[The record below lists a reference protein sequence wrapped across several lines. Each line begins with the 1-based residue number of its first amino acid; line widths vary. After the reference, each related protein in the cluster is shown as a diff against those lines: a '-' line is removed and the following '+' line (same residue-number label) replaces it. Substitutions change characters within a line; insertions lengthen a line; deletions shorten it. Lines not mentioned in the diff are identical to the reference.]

1 MDFILFSRILLRR
14 KWLILATSLACA
26 IITFGLSKLTSKSYN
41 SQAQLASGITDN
53 FEISLS
59 ESKDN
64 RDEIKNKYNNLSE
77 FLRSK
82 DLLTLLSYRLIL
94 HELEVKKPFRPKK
107 LAEARLA
114 FNAKEWKNLRSAFQ
128 AKYDNFQGL
137 SGLVKEDIVLKNFAK
152 DLDFDYAT
160 LEKKLSI
167 SRIVET
173 DYVEAKVST
182 ENPYLSSFLVNAFCE
197 EAIRFNIHQQ
207 TKRSQHSLDFIG
219 KLVVQKKENLD
230 RKMDSL
236 KLFKEVVEVV
246 NHETE
251 TLKKIDQ
258 IADLESKRNEEI
270 KNVNSLKRV
279 IAHLER
285 QSVGTNDI
293 PADNAYINNKIYALK
308 DKIADLS
315 NKHISSG
322 KKDRVIADSLRILRK
337 QLNSLVE
344 KLQEETQSSK
354 SLEEI
359 ELKKINAG
367 IELEQAMSNLS
378 TLETTLNASKAKL
391 AGYTVSGNEVS
402 DLEMSVEIAKQEYLK
417 VQEKYNVAK
426 NVAINSGM
434 LLRQIE
440 YGEPADEPEPSKTII
455 LTVLSLVFSI
465 SMFVVFFF
473 VREYL
478 DNTLKTPFFFK
489 KQVPFGLLGVINF
502 LPNKNIQVP
511 VIFTQKDDLLEHQK
525 FREYL
530 RKLRVEFGAYSKQTV
545 LFTSLKEGEGKSFVL
560 FSIAYSLSIIGRRIL
575 IIDTNFKNNTL
586 TTLFSAPQQLPD
598 IAFENH
604 HVKKLQENIG
614 SDTDTGM
621 SVSVFQ
627 GEATSSIIHDTL
639 YKNIYIIGCK
649 GSELSPSELFQG
661 KNFGMFLNELK
672 TEYDYIFLE
681 GPSLNEYSD
690 SKELI
695 HYVDKVVTVFA
706 ADISITQNDQLSID
720 YLKELDTKHIGSILN
735 MVDLKN
741 LYE

>member
-14 KWLILATSLACA
+14 KWLILATSFACV
-26 IITFGLSKLTSKSYN
+26 IITFGLSKLASKSYK
-41 SQAQLASGITDN
+41 SQAQLATGITDN
-53 FEISLS
+53 FEVTLS

-82 DLLTLLSYRLIL
+82 DLLTLLSYRLVL
-94 HELEVKKPFRPKK
+94 HEFEAKKPFRPKQ
-107 LAEARLA
+107 LAKAKLA
-114 FNAKEWKNLRSAFQ
+114 FNAKEWINLRAAFQ
-128 AKYDNFQGL
+128 AKYDNFEGM

-152 DLDFDYAT
+152 DLDYDYAT
-160 LEKKLSI
+160 LEKILSI
-167 SRIVET
+167 NRVVET

-182 ENPYLSSFLVNAFCE
+182 ENPYLSSFMVNAFCE

-219 KLVVQKKENLD
+219 RLVAQKKENLD
-230 RKMDSL
+230 KKMDSL
-236 KLFKEVVEVV
+236 KLFKEAVQVV

-258 IADLESKRNEEI
+258 IADLESKRNEEE

-279 IAHLER
+279 LAHLER
-285 QSVGTNDI
+285 QSAGKSDI

-322 KKDRVIADSLRILRK
+322 KKDRVIGDSLRILRK
-337 QLNSLVE
+337 QLNALVE

-367 IELEQAMSNLS
+367 IELEQAMSNLA
-378 TLETTLNASKAKL
+378 TLETTLNLSKAKL
-391 AGYTVSGNEVS
+391 AGYTVSGNDVS
-402 DLEMSVEIAKQEYLK
+402 NLEMSVEIAKQEYLK
-417 VQEKYNVAK
+417 VQDKYNVAK

-455 LTVLSLVFSI
+455 LTVLSFVFSI

-489 KQVPFGLLGVINF
+489 KQLPFGLLGVINF
-502 LPNKNIQVP
+502 LPSKNIQVP
-511 VIFTQKDDLLEHQK
+511 VIFAQKDDVLEHQK

-560 FSIAYSLSIIGRRIL
+560 FSIAYSLSIIGRKIL

-598 IAFENH
+598 IGYENND
-604 HVKKLQENIG
+604 VKQLQENIG

-621 SVSVFQ
+621 SISVFQ

-639 YKNIYIIGCK
+639 YKNIQIIGCK

-661 KNFGMFLNELK
+661 KNFGVFLDELK
-672 TEYDYIFLE
+672 TIYDYIFLE

-706 ADISITQNDQLSID
+706 ADTSITQNDQLSVD
-720 YLKELDTKHIGSILN
+720 YLKELNTKHIGSILN
-735 MVDLKN
+735 MVNLKN
-741 LYE
+741 LHE

>member
-14 KWLILATSLACA
+14 KWLILVTSLACA
-26 IITFGLSKLTSKSYN
+26 IITFSLSKLSTKSYK
-41 SQAQLASGITDN
+41 SQAQLATGITDN
-53 FEISLS
+53 FEVTLS

-82 DLLTLLSYRLIL
+82 DLLTLLSYRLVL
-94 HELEVKKPFRPKK
+94 HEFEAKKPFRPKK
-107 LAEARLA
+107 LSELKSS
-114 FNAKEWKNLRSAFQ
+114 FKQKEWKNLRAAFQ
-128 AKYDNFQGL
+128 AKYDNFEGV

-152 DLDFDYAT
+152 DMDYDYAT
-160 LEKKLSI
+160 LEKMLSI
-167 SRIVET
+167 TRIVET

-182 ENPYLSSFLVNAFCE
+182 ENPYLSSFLVNSFCE
-197 EAIRFNIHQQ
+197 EAIRFNIYQQ

-219 KLVVQKKENLD
+219 KLVDQKKENLD
-230 RKMDSL
+230 KKMDSL
-236 KLFKEVVEVV
+236 KLFKELVAVV

-279 IAHLER
+279 VAHLER
-285 QSVGTNDI
+285 QTANKNDI

-308 DKIADLS
+308 DKIADIS
-315 NKHISSG
+315 NRNISSG
-322 KKDRVIADSLRILRK
+322 KKDRIFEDSLRILRK
-337 QLNSLVE
+337 QLNALVE

-354 SLEEI
+354 SKEEI
-359 ELKKINAG
+359 EIKKINAE
-367 IELEQAMSNLS
+367 IELEQAISNLA
-378 TLETTLNASKAKL
+378 TLENTLSASKMRL
-391 AGYTVSGNEVS
+391 AGHTVSGNQVS
-402 DLEMSVEIAKQEYLK
+402 DLQMAVEIAKQEYLK
-417 VQEKYNVAK
+417 VQEKYNIAK

-455 LTVLSLVFSI
+455 LTILSMVFCV

-478 DNTLKTPFFFK
+478 DNTLKTPYFFK
-489 KQVPFGLLGVINF
+489 KQLSFSLLGVINY
-502 LPNKNIQVP
+502 LSSKNIQVP
-511 VIFTQKDDLLEHQK
+511 VIFSQKDDLLENLK

-530 RKLRVEFGAYSKQTV
+530 RKLRVEFAAYSNKTV

-598 IAFENH
+598 VAFENNYT
-604 HVKKLQENIG
+604 KQLQEN
-614 SDTDTGM
+614 SDNKTDTSK
-621 SVSVFQ
+621 SVSVFHDVN
-627 GEATSSIIHDTL
+627 ESSFIHDTL
-639 YKNIYIIGCK
+639 YKNIQIIGCK
-649 GSELSPSELFQG
+649 GSELSPSELFQD
-661 KNFGMFLNELK
+661 KNFGAFLNELK
-672 TEYDYIFLE
+672 TEYDFIFLE

-695 HYVDKVVTVFA
+695 NDIDKIVTVFA
-706 ADISITQNDQLSID
+706 ADTTITQNDQMSIE
-720 YLKELDTKHIGSILN
+720 YLKELNEKHIGSILN
-735 MVDLKN
+735 MVNLKN
-741 LYE
+741 MNE